1 MFLELSRTREIH
13 IKPSITSFRSRL
25 QIFPINRRYFLLIV
39 WICTKSGIDLFL
51 KYTSDLDRQSQF
63 ERCFLELLYST
74 KKPRVVN
81 RPKKHSFFRRR
92 GVTST
97 PPPHGVIW
105 QSLSAARSVGAAWRP
120 GPIR

>member
-25 QIFPINRRYFLLIV
+25 QIFPIYRRYFLLIV

-51 KYTSDLDRQSQF
+51 KYISDTASRNSNGVF
-63 ERCFLELLYST
+63 WNLLSVQ
-74 KKPRVVN
+74 KNPRVVN
-81 RPKKHSFFRRR
+81 DPKTFFRRAC
-92 GVTST
+92 SFPT

-105 QSLSAARSVGAAWRP
+105 QSAARSVGAAWRP